1 MRIFITGATGFIGQG
16 VARAASDAG
25 HQVTGLVRSTSS
37 SSAQGLAE
45 RGVALKVGDLRDPQT
60 FVGSAAEHDAVVH
73 AASTNDAS
81 SGAVDQAALVA
92 VIAAMSPGSALV
104 YTSGAWVYG
113 DTGRGPVTE
122 SAEVNPTDLVSWRPA
137 VEQQVLSMAARR
149 GIGVSVLRPAMVHG
163 HGGGVFALLAQ
174 MGRDG
179 GVIRTPGDGRNRWPT
194 VHVDDLGTAYLSA
207 LARAASRNPDVDGQI
222 LNVVAE
228 EAVEVAKMA
237 EAIRTVVGAD
247 TVEPWPVE
255 EAREQLG
262 LFADA
267 LALDQSVSGQ
277 KARRVLGWSPQRPSA
292 IADLAA
298 WQHLSL

>member
-1 MRIFITGATGFIGQG
+1 MRIFITGATGFIGQS
-16 VARAASDAG
+16 VARAALDDG
-25 HQVTGLVRSTSS
+25 HQVTGLVRSTTS
-37 SSAQGLAE
+37 SSALDLAE
-45 RGVALKVGDLRDPQT
+45 LGVAHKVGELADPQT

-73 AASTNDAS
+73 TASTNDAS
-81 SGAVDQAALVA
+81 AGAVDQAAVTA
-92 VIAAMSPGSALV
+92 VLSAMSPGSVLV

-113 DTGRGPVTE
+113 NTGVGPVTE
-122 SAEVNPTDLVSWRPA
+122 SAEVDPTDLVAWRPA
-137 VEQQVLSMAARR
+137 VEQQVLSTAAQR

-179 GVIRTPGDGRNRWPT
+179 GVVRIPGDGRNRWPT
-194 VHVDDLGTAYLSA
+194 VHVDDLATAYVSA
-207 LARAASRNPDVDGQI
+207 LTQAASQNPEVDGQI
-222 LNVVAE
+222 LNIVAE

-237 EAIRTVVGAD
+237 EAIRTAVGAD
-247 TVEPWPVE
+247 MVEAWPVE

-277 KARRVLGWSPQRPSA
+277 KAQRVLGWAPQSPNA
-292 IADLAA
+292 IADLTAC
-298 WQHLSL
+298 QHHWL